1 MTEKTPHKTGIPPLP
16 EQLKIHLTDSL
27 ARYGDPHPEDV
38 MAEQAAILDRVFRY
52 TVERSVH
59 YSNSVD
65 IHKVTAALKAQNQY
79 RYTIKTLKTLRDL
92 EAAERAAR
100 RSRP

>member
-1 MTEKTPHKTGIPPLP
+1 MIENTPHKTGIPPLP

-52 TVERSVH
+52 TIERSVQ

-65 IHKVTAALKAQNQY
+65 IHKVAAALKAQNQY
-79 RYTIKTLKTLRDL
+79 RYTIKALKALQDTA
-92 EAAERAAR
+92 AAERTAR
-100 RSRP
+100 RRV